1 MNMGLTPLMGE
12 SLHSELI
19 NHMPL
24 RAEYPLGVC
33 LVVDADR
40 TLTPEDS
47 GRLIGRALGIDDSIR
62 QIFEELDYVDEAFI
76 RASGVW
82 SSIHQADYMREIE
95 KVAAELQ
102 IRSPWLDIFREIT
115 GDAPVVVVT
124 AGIPQVWRRVLSRAG
139 HDSVPVFGGCH
150 QDLDEYAISAQS
162 KAEIVIA
169 LRDAGWVVVAAGDSR
184 VDLLMLAAADI
195 ALFVPDHKGSPAL
208 RAELGRVPSIRH
220 LLVDKQCFDSL
231 KTCTADET
239 TKMILQGGL
248 WDAN

>member
-1 MNMGLTPLMGE
+1 MKMGLPPLSGE
-12 SLHSELI
+12 SLHAELM

-47 GRLIGRALGIDDSIR
+47 GRLIGRALDIDESIR
-62 QIFEELDYVDEAFI
+62 QIFEELDYVNEAFTS
-76 RASGVW
+76 ASRVW
-82 SSIHQADYMREIE
+82 SNIHQSDYLREIE
-95 KVAAELQ
+95 KVAGELK
-102 IRSPWLDIFREIT
+102 IRSAWLDIFHEIT
-115 GDAPVVVVT
+115 GVAPVVVVT
-124 AGIPQVWRRVLSRAG
+124 AGIPHVWRRVLSRAG
-139 HDSVPVFGGCH
+139 HDRIPVFGGCH
-150 QDLDEYAISAQS
+150 RDLDEYSISAQS
-162 KAEIVIA
+162 KADIVTA
-169 LRDAGWVVVAAGDSR
+169 LRNAGWVVVAAGDSR

-220 LLVDKQCFDSL
+220 LLVDTQYFDSL
-231 KTCTADET
+231 KTCTTDET
-239 TKMILQGGL
+239 TKMILQGGM